1 MHADADGGDVRWVGI
16 VCWDVL
22 RDAIERGAID
32 GVQTKLRGRAKDV
45 RQTTRGFDRASRKQ
59 NRGRETLARLIKPM
73 QKQSVY

>member
-1 MHADADGGDVRWVGI
+1 MHADADGGDVRRVGI

-32 GVQTKLRGRAKDV
+32 GVQTELRGRATSDERREV
-45 RQTTRGFDRASRKQ
+45 STELARNE
-59 NRGRETLARLIKPM
+59 NRGRGTLARLIKPM